1 MTALIIVDL
10 QNDFL
15 PGGSLAVTNGNDI
28 IPVIQ
33 KLVNSKKYSFIVAT
47 KDSHPPDHTSFAENH
62 NGAQPFSSISFKNP
76 ETGEAVNHTVWP
88 VHCVEGTSGADY
100 PATFDPSGVQALVR
114 KGYLQ
119 DREYYSGFEDVWGI
133 HKTELHELLQ
143 DKGIKEVDVVGLAFD
158 YCVFNTAKDAA
169 KRGYK
174 TRVIREAT
182 KPVDPSSED
191 EIVASLETAG
201 VTLV

>member
-1 MTALIIVDL
+1 MAALIIVDL

-15 PGGSLAVTNGNDI
+15 PGGSLAVVDGNDI
-28 IPVIQ
+28 IPIVQ
-33 KLVNSKKYSFIVAT
+33 KLADSGKYKFVVAT
-47 KDSHPPDHTSFAENH
+47 KDSHPQDHTSFAANH
-62 NGAQPFSSISFKNP
+62 GAEPFTSITFKHPNSDKQ
-76 ETGEAVNHTVWP
+76 VDHTVWP

-100 PATFDPSGVQALVR
+100 PPSFDSSNVQALVR

-133 HKTELHELLQ
+133 HKTELHDLLQ
-143 DKGIKEVDVVGLAFD
+143 QNGVTEVDVVGLAFD

-174 TRVIREAT
+174 TTVIREAT
-182 KPVDPSSED
+182 KPVDPSSEKK
-191 EIVASLETAG
+191 IVASLEEAG
-201 VTLV
+201 VHVV

>member
-1 MTALIIVDL
+1 MTTALIIVDL

-15 PGGSLAVTNGNDI
+15 PGGTLAVTDGNDI
-28 IPVIQ
+28 IPIVQ
-33 KLVNSKKYSFIVAT
+33 NLTDSGKYKFVVAT
-47 KDSHPPDHTSFAENH
+47 KDSHPPDHTSFASNH
-62 NGAQPFSSISFKNP
+62 GVAPFSSLAFKNP
-76 ETGEAVNHTVWP
+76 NSDEQVIHTVWP

-100 PATFDPSGVQALVR
+100 PPSFDSSNVQALVR

-133 HKTELHELLQ
+133 HKTELHDLLQ
-143 DKGIKEVDVVGLAFD
+143 QQGITEVDVVGLAFD
-158 YCVFNTAKDAA
+158 YCVFNTARDAA

-182 KPVDPSSED
+182 KPVDPSSEQK
-191 EIVASLETAG
+191 VVSSLEEAG
-201 VTLV
+201 VSVV

>member
-15 PGGSLAVTNGNDI
+15 PGGSLAVTDGNDVIPI
-28 IPVIQ
+28 IQ
-33 KLVNSKKYSFIVAT
+33 DLADSGKYTFVVAT
-47 KDSHPPDHTSFAENH
+47 KDSHPLDHTSFASNH
-62 NGAQPFSSISFKNP
+62 GVEPFTFIPFKNP
-76 ETGEAVNHTVWP
+76 NTDDQVSHTVWP

-100 PATFDPSGVQALVR
+100 PPSFDPSNVQALVR

-133 HKTELHELLQ
+133 HKTELHDLLQ
-143 DKGIKEVDVVGLAFD
+143 SKGIKEVDVVGLAYD
-158 YCVFNTAKDAA
+158 YCVFNTAKDSA

-174 TRVIREAT
+174 TRIIRKAT
-182 KPVDPSSED
+182 KPVDPSSE
-191 EIVASLETAG
+191 EKIIASLEEAG
-201 VTLV
+201 VSII